1 MYFLSNFCR
10 ICVRSG
16 LKLLD
21 LDTVDLDDVKLSD
34 KLQAC
39 TSMVLNEDQLPT
51 EICMQCLAKLR
62 VSYQFHLMCKKST
75 KILQGYLTS
84 LLSGQDEKI
93 SIENFANT
101 ELSVVVEPL
110 EGYGGCQK
118 KVDNENIATAST
130 CTRDARENFYHRE
143 RRKRITK
150 EQRCSLLKR
159 LLTPSETSST
169 GIENLFFNHY
179 NNIGDSS
186 DTFKGLKNI
195 INFTTNYE
203 FGSGL
208 DKNFNYSITP
218 LDKLK
223 AFSLEYFRRDFTEF
237 KNTILYII
245 ENRDNCSES
254 GNSDCEDNCFESSTE
269 LFKED
274 PVTFEE
280 VIVEPDVKIKTEL
293 EYDEDSEH
301 LNENTSEYSFDYIDH
316 VKEEVKKEPEE
327 DCHEPTMDSFSTD
340 WDSNVPLPPIDN
352 SDSFAGSSMEYL
364 NNFVGSFANRRTFS
378 PSNVRCRTRNN
389 PYINPTL
396 KAQFLNRSFRCTKCS
411 RYFKSP
417 GYLKAHYSKVH

>member
-16 LKLLD
+16 VKLLD

-39 TSMVLNEDQLPT
+39 TSLVLNEDQLPM

-93 SIENFANT
+93 GIENFANT

-110 EGYGGCQK
+110 EDYADCPK
-118 KVDNENIATAST
+118 NVDIDSENISIAST
-130 CTRDARENFYHRE
+130 CTRDPRENFYHRE

-159 LLTPSETSST
+159 LLTPSETTSNT
-169 GIENLFFNHY
+169 GIETLFFNHSH
-179 NNIGDSS
+179 IVGDSS
-186 DTFKGLKNI
+186 ETYKGLKNI

-203 FGSGL
+203 FGNSL
-208 DKNFNYSITP
+208 DKNFNYDITP

-245 ENRDNCSES
+245 ENRDNCSDS
-254 GNSDCEDNCFESSTE
+254 GNSDCEDNCFETSSE
-269 LFKED
+269 IFKED

-293 EYDEDSEH
+293 DFDEDSEYF
-301 LNENTSEYSFDYIDH
+301 NENTSEHSFDYAEQIH
-316 VKEEVKKEPEE
+316 VKEEVKKNQ
-327 DCHEPTMDSFSTD
+327 M
-340 WDSNVPLPPIDN
+340 
-352 SDSFAGSSMEYL
+352 
-364 NNFVGSFANRRTFS
+364 
-378 PSNVRCRTRNN
+378 
-389 PYINPTL
+389 
-396 KAQFLNRSFRCTKCS
+396 KQQ
-411 RYFKSP
+411 
-417 GYLKAHYSKVH
+417 